1 MKRRRRDEKKSKEEE
16 EERKERNQRKK
27 KRRTKKN
34 ELNHILLH
42 CIIIQYCISSRSCR
56 LRNLI
61 RKLGLGLGD
70 I

>member
-1 MKRRRRDEKKSKEEE
+1 MRKNQKKK
-16 EERKERNQRKK
+16 KKK
-27 KRRTKKN
+27 KRERKKPKEEKKNKKN

-42 CIIIQYCISSRSCR
+42 CIIIQYCISSVSNSCR

-70 I
+70 RN